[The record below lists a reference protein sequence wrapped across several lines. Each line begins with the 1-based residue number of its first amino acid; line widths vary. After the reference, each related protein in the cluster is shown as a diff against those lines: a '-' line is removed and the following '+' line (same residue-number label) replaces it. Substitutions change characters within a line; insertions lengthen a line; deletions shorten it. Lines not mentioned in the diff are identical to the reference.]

1 MWRSPGEAQERWAG
15 RRVQKFRSR
24 PGPDKKKRVKFH
36 LLLDKIGL
44 TSNPRFSSSSCTAQF
59 ASRSNPL
66 MLKEPN
72 LIWVGGGAGGFVFW
86 RGLAWRRFLWCLMD
100 FCLCL
105 EGQKV
110 SLSNS
115 FVVWIL
121 CLALPCMK
129 ARDGLGIVACL
140 SRNCLPC
147 YSAAG
152 LSFCREVG
160 DLFVL
165 GRGFVSMLHCGVLQP
180 RWYNFTTCW
189 KLTFGTGS

>member
-1 MWRSPGEAQERWAG
+1 
-15 RRVQKFRSR
+15 
-24 PGPDKKKRVKFH
+24 
-36 LLLDKIGL
+36 
-44 TSNPRFSSSSCTAQF
+44 
-59 ASRSNPL
+59 

-152 LSFCREVG
+152 LSFCRKVG
-160 DLFVL
+160 DPVCFGWRFCEYAVL
-165 GRGFVSMLHCGVLQP
+165 WCFPAMVQFYHLLEADIWCRFL
-180 RWYNFTTCW
+180 
-189 KLTFGTGS
+189 